1 MMFLIQNFLYAT
13 CVLTTF
19 SRFTHNARWIL
30 LICAALLAAI
40 IPGLQYDVGSDY
52 FAYIRLYL
60 MYPGAFTERGGLAF
74 EFFLSSLRLFDLD
87 AQWLFFFAA
96 VLFFF
101 IFNVSMI
108 YLNRNSISLMLF
120 LVWFLFC
127 SGLLHLHING
137 VRFSLCVAL
146 LFLSFIC
153 RFNKSNLLAVLF
165 ATASLLTHQ
174 LALFVFWIIFI
185 PEAVFFW
192 IYANRR
198 LIFLITLMCQYVIF
212 SSFVPYL
219 ASTLGLFGHYFKQEV
234 VGADIINLIT
244 KAYYF
249 PILMM
254 GIFVTAKHE
263 SDFQKKLTALATLT
277 VFTFILAYQ
286 NIYYVRFHHFF
297 YIFQFILLTNIYSR
311 IGNGLRPLFLLY
323 ITFPYF
329 LKVLVFPSAEYKYE
343 SIVF

>member
-185 PEAVFFW
+185 PEAVFFLD
-192 IYANRR
+192 ICKSTIDLFNHS
-198 LIFLITLMCQYVIF
+198 YVSIC
-212 SSFVPYL
+212 
-219 ASTLGLFGHYFKQEV
+219 
-234 VGADIINLIT
+234 
-244 KAYYF
+244 
-249 PILMM
+249 
-254 GIFVTAKHE
+254 
-263 SDFQKKLTALATLT
+263 
-277 VFTFILAYQ
+277 
-286 NIYYVRFHHFF
+286 
-297 YIFQFILLTNIYSR
+297 
-311 IGNGLRPLFLLY
+311 
-323 ITFPYF
+323 YF
-329 LKVLVFPSAEYKYE
+329 LKFCTIFSVDTGPLRTLLQTRSGRSRYYQFNNK
-343 SIVF
+343 SILFSDPDDGYLCDS

>member
-1 MMFLIQNFLYAT
+1 MMFLMQNFLYAT
-13 CVLTTF
+13 GVLTA
-19 SRFTHNARWIL
+19 FTKFTNNARWVV
-30 LICAALLAAI
+30 LIYIALLAAI

-60 MYPGAFTERGGLAF
+60 MYPGAFADRGGLAF
-74 EFFLSSLRLFDLD
+74 EFFLSCLRWFDLD
-87 AQWLFFFAA
+87 AQWLFFFSA

-101 IFNVSMI
+101 ILNIGMI

-120 LVWFLFC
+120 LVWLLFC

-137 VRFSLCVAL
+137 LRFSLCVAL
-146 LFLSFIC
+146 FFMSVIC
-153 RFNKSNLLAVLF
+153 RFNKSNFLAVLF

-198 LIFLITLMCQYVIF
+198 YLFLITLICQYIIF
-212 SSFVPYL
+212 SNFVPYL
-219 ASTLGLFGHYFKQEV
+219 ASTLGLFGHYFKQEA
-234 VGADIINLIT
+234 VGSDILNVIT

-277 VFTFILAYQ
+277 VFTFILSYQ

-297 YIFQFILLTNIYSR
+297 YIFQFILLMNSYSK
-311 IGNGLRPLFLLY
+311 IGNGLRQLLLLY

-329 LKVLVFPSAEYKYE
+329 LKVLVFPSAEYQFE
-343 SIVF
+343 SILS